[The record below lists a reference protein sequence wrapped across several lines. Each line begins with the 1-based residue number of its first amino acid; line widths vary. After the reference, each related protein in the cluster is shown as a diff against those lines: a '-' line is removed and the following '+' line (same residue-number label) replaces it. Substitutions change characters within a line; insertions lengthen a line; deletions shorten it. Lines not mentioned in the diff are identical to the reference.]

1 MGDPLS
7 GNRRADGAW
16 FVYARMPGRITGYP
30 ANWKGLAFLIGSI
43 LGVTAL
49 GLLSAHLW
57 NTTGQ
62 IDLGDQPQNRDQ
74 RREKRDIGDVLFHV
88 IALLPL
94 VCHCAARPQRL
105 GEMFGVI
112 DGQKREWQHDPP

>member
-62 IDLGDQPQNRDQ
+62 IAWFIGFFVVVFPSFFVLLFALMRAKGRRVDVKPGDLPVNRAMNEALV
-74 RREKRDIGDVLFHV
+74 RE
-88 IALLPL
+88 
-94 VCHCAARPQRL
+94 AAR
-105 GEMFGVI
+105 
-112 DGQKREWQHDPP
+112 DREARDR